1 MSKRSAAVA
10 ELESHLRE
18 MIGPSGGLSETRWVG
33 RLVEL
38 MRETANTE
46 GREYLLKVVLATP
59 DRPTLTRFIQL
70 GGVELLGQWINEH
83 RKQTGQED
91 RQVLHTMLSC
101 LNKLNISRETM
112 QRTEIGKVVNSL
124 SKHTDSSISAKAASI
139 VAKWKK
145 QIAEPAEESKSARQM
160 TKAKETRVTVVPVPA
175 KRPVD
180 EPIRFLPMDPPPPSV
195 ELYQP
200 VRRVRYALILKRIS
214 LSNVDGW
221 RTSTSPLPSSST
233 ATTNPTRAVPQNAL
247 QRSSNRRP
255 NSLVSTTFAREKT

>member
-10 ELESHLRE
+10 ELESQLRE

-70 GGVELLGQWINEH
+70 GGVELLGQWINDH
-83 RKQTGQED
+83 RKQSSQED

-101 LNKLNISRETM
+101 LNKLNISLETM
-112 QRTEIGKVVNSL
+112 QKTEIGKVVNGL

-145 QIAEPAEESKSARQM
+145 QVTETAEESKSAS
-160 TKAKETRVTVVPVPA
+160 KIPKVKETRLPVPM
-175 KRPVD
+175 KPRPLAE
-180 EPIRFLPMDPPPPSV
+180 EPIRPLPMEPLPMPMEP
-195 ELYQP
+195 YQP
-200 VRRVRYALILKRIS
+200 VRRLRYNLILKRIS

-221 RTSTSPLPSSST
+221 
-233 ATTNPTRAVPQNAL
+233 
-247 QRSSNRRP
+247 
-255 NSLVSTTFAREKT
+255 KTIASQ